1 MTCRRK
7 SAKRR
12 RLLKNRMPYTQLDHF
27 IAKMRFRAAYPHL
40 KAGSRVCDLG
50 CGLEMAFLD
59 FAEDKVAH
67 GVGVDDQVESGTHGR
82 WQRVHADLRA
92 RLPFEDAQFDHVMML
107 AVFEHLTN
115 PEAVLREANR
125 ILAPGGSLIMTW
137 PAALVDPILNVMH
150 GFHLISDEMESDEHQ
165 KRLPVSEVRKML
177 EGVGFNDL
185 THRTFEMGLNNLMV
199 AKKG

>member
-1 MTCRRK
+1 M
-7 SAKRR
+7 A
-12 RLLKNRMPYTQLDHF
+12 YTQLDHF

-40 KAGSRVCDLG
+40 KPASRVCDLG

-59 FAEDKVAH
+59 FAEDKIAC

-82 WQRVHADLRA
+82 WQRIHADLRA
-92 RLPFEDAQFDHVMML
+92 RLPFEDAQFDHVVML
-107 AVFEHLTN
+107 AVFEHLVQ
-115 PEAVLREANR
+115 PEAVLREACR

-150 GFHLISDEMESDEHQ
+150 GFRLISDEMESDEHQ

-177 EGVGFNDL
+177 QSVGFHEL
-185 THRTFEMGLNNLMV
+185 FHSTFELGLNNLMV
-199 AKKG
+199 ATR